1 MANIHVLVKNQDAS
15 GKGWLEAYTTY
26 GAYGVYR
33 IADEYQDMRLDL
45 DSIGAEIITAA
56 EAKSSIFADAYR
68 GYVKLK
74 AGDAISDD
82 FPVIFSDVKNIVE
95 YREIVVALV
104 NVVLFCV
111 SVTLILISYVVFW
124 LLWIFDEKL
133 TTGHPVSLLV
143 FSSGNELILWYPVP
157 DACVR
162 LYTRALYLASVLF
175 TFELPL
181 PSI

>member
-74 AGDAISDD
+74 AVVPALLFKKATISSISA
-82 FPVIFSDVKNIVE
+82 FG
-95 YREIVVALV
+95 RLL
-104 NVVLFCV
+104 NVTENSCFKL
-111 SVTLILISYVVFW
+111 LI
-124 LLWIFDEKL
+124 
-133 TTGHPVSLLV
+133 
-143 FSSGNELILWYPVP
+143 
-157 DACVR
+157 
-162 LYTRALYLASVLF
+162 
-175 TFELPL
+175 
-181 PSI
+181 PS